1 MIRELLS
8 YWPLPEEVAACM
20 KIDAESASE
29 AVFLSVHQPV
39 VFERKA
45 IGSQTNSLPP
55 CDENEF
61 LRAFLEPT
69 LSDGRLIVP
78 LVGTTGSGK
87 SHIVRWISA
96 SLNRLPD
103 AKRRVIIRIPKGT
116 SLKGA
121 IGLLLEKLD
130 EPEYEPFRLKLQSA
144 QEQLEPEQSA
154 GFLCEMLAQ
163 TLIEKAESSR
173 SLLLTDPANKLARES
188 ADYGKSAMLPTLLR
202 NNELR
207 ERHFVREPGN
217 NLGPI
222 RRLVE
227 QLTVSRDSSEEDDR
241 KHLFVPED
249 LNFESVK
256 TDDLGLEQKTA
267 IAQLSRAERRVAA
280 ARVLNQVLDEAKQKI
295 LGIDP
300 TVTDLFDAVR
310 TKLLEQDKELILLVE
325 DFVVLSGIQKQLL
338 QVIIKEAF
346 RDGKQVLCSMRTVL
360 AYTTGY
366 LDTATVLTRA
376 GLEYV
381 IPDTPGTE
389 VEILARI
396 EKLVGAYL
404 NAARNGQKQLEEA
417 YNAAAAKQKAS
428 SRGWVPVFEA
438 PLDGAAE
445 ITLKEFDISEDGY
458 ELFPFNKAAIRE
470 LSLEGSIH
478 PDGRF
483 IYNPRYV
490 IQNVLNKVLLNRR
503 SFEEGTFPTES
514 FRNAG
519 RHLPAKIVEEVRS
532 LVPPE
537 DYDRWVR
544 FFSYWGG
551 RPNSQEELAQLSD
564 RVATAF
570 GLDPSP
576 FKPTGRTQPE
586 SPVGQ
591 APKPATSTGPRP
603 QEDAKQA
610 PPTTAALPERDKSE
624 VALEKGLEAWRN
636 GQRMGQS
643 EANQL
648 RKLLAD
654 ATNAFI
660 NWDWDL
666 FKPIESVSKFF
677 QNVYIPNA
685 PGNSSNTEDSA
696 STMFAVCSEADLKNP
711 DRSAQIC
718 LAILAVH
725 RFHVV
730 HKASWIYPEAQL
742 DLPRYTSLIQGF
754 TDRARSFV
762 LGRYFKAQFDPLPAL
777 VQTLLIGARALGLD
791 PPTRGRDISSSIN
804 SLFALPTL
812 DIPNPTAIT
821 PTNSTADPTDWQEF
835 LSILRACRVKEP
847 GSTTETWIDHLL
859 NLVGARQGGART
871 VYAIDV
877 SRLRLP
883 IEQVLDSWTFD
894 ASIPQGKS
902 NELDILKRLH
912 AGLKSQSRVIEKEA
926 EALKEWHKDIVSWA
940 GEKPDK
946 DALVEKLKT
955 TIEQAKA
962 AGLAVGL
969 EQITLVRLADEFGRS
984 PFKAAFEEIERLH
997 TTKSKGT
1004 VLTILGANHQPTVR
1018 LSRELEERFT
1028 TFLAGVQKAIEGRS
1042 LNLGVDP
1049 KAEAVEALRNQ
1060 VTELVPVLKEIS
1072 EL

>member
-1 MIRELLS
+1 
-8 YWPLPEEVAACM
+8 M

-39 VFERKA
+39 VFLRKA
-45 IGSQTNSLPP
+45 IGSQTNSPDH

-61 LRAFLEPT
+61 LRALLEPT
-69 LSDGRLIVP
+69 LSDGRIIVP

-103 AKRRVIIRIPKGT
+103 ADRRVIIRIPKGT

-144 QEQLEPEQSA
+144 QEQLDPEQSA
-154 GFLCEMLAQ
+154 GLLCEMLAQ
-163 TLIEKAESSR
+163 TLIEKSEAAR
-173 SLLLTDPANKLARES
+173 SLLVTDPANKLARES
-188 ADYGKSAMLPTLLR
+188 ADYGRSAMLPTLLR

-207 ERHFVREPGN
+207 DRHFVREPGN
-217 NLGPI
+217 NLAPI

-249 LNFESVK
+249 LNFEGVK

-267 IAQLSRAERRVAA
+267 IAQLSRQERRVTATK
-280 ARVLNQVLDEAKQKI
+280 VLNHALDEAKQKI

-310 TKLLEQDKELILLVE
+310 SKLLEQDKELILLVE

-346 RDGKQVLCSMRTVL
+346 RDGKQVMCTMRTVL

-376 GLEYV
+376 GLEYE
-381 IPDTPGTE
+381 IPDNPGNE
-389 VEILARI
+389 IEILARI

-404 NAARNGQKQLEEA
+404 NAARNGQVRLEEA
-417 YNAAAAKQKAS
+417 YKEATEQKAS
-428 SRGWVPVFEA
+428 RRGWVPAFEA
-438 PLDGAAE
+438 PLDNSTE
-445 ITLKEFDISEDGY
+445 LTLKDFDTSEDGY

-470 LSLEGSIH
+470 LSLEGCIK
-478 PDGRF
+478 DGHF

-490 IQNVLNKVLLNRR
+490 IQNVLKKVLSNRS
-503 SFEEGTFPTES
+503 SFEEKTFPSES

-544 FFSYWGG
+544 FLSYWGG
-551 RPNSQEELAQLSD
+551 RPNTQEELAHFSP
-564 RVATAF
+564 RVASVF
-570 GLDPSP
+570 GLDPRP
-576 FKPTGRTQPE
+576 FKPTGEVQTQRQ
-586 SPVGQ
+586 VGQ
-591 APKPATSTGPRP
+591 T
-603 QEDAKQA
+603 
-610 PPTTAALPERDKSE
+610 PTTGASKGAGPIQGTPSVTVTSHRSEAE
-624 VALEKGLEAWRN
+624 VALENSLETWRN
-636 GQRMGQS
+636 GQRMGQT

-654 ATNAFI
+654 ATDSFI

-666 FKPIESVSKFF
+666 FKPNESVPSFYR
-677 QNVYIPNA
+677 NIYIPNA
-685 PGNSSNTEDSA
+685 QGNSTNTEDSV
-696 STMFAVCSEADLKNP
+696 STMFSVCSEADLKNP
-711 DRSAQIC
+711 DRSAQVC
-718 LAILAVH
+718 LAILAVY
-725 RFHVV
+725 RFHIV
-730 HKASWIYPEAQL
+730 HKASWNYPEAQT
-742 DLPRYTSLIQGF
+742 DLPHCTALIQGF
-754 TDRARSFV
+754 VDRARSFV
-762 LGRYFKAQFDPLPAL
+762 LGRYFKAQFDPVPAL
-777 VQTLLIGARALGLD
+777 VQGLLIGAKALGLD
-791 PPTRGRDISSSIN
+791 PQTRGRDLASSIN
-804 SLFALPTL
+804 SLFEQPSLDNENPVVAALA
-812 DIPNPTAIT
+812 NPTA
-821 PTNSTADPTDWQEF
+821 PPSDWQDF
-835 LSILRACRVKEP
+835 LSALRACRIKIP

-859 NLVGARQGGART
+859 NLLGARQGGART
-871 VYAIDV
+871 VHAIDV
-877 SRLRLP
+877 ARLRRS
-883 IEQVLDSWTFD
+883 IEQVLDSWAFD
-894 ASIPQGKS
+894 AVIPSGGS
-902 NELDILKRLH
+902 NELDTIKRAH
-912 AGLKSQSRVIEKEA
+912 TSLKSQSRAIEKEA
-926 EALKEWHKDIVSWA
+926 DALKGWYKDVISWA

-946 DALVEKLKT
+946 EAIAEKFKT

-962 AGLAVGL
+962 AGLTVGL
-969 EQITLVRLADEFGRS
+969 EPITLVRLVEDFGRS
-984 PFKAAFEEIERLH
+984 PFKTAFDDIERLH
-997 TTKSKGT
+997 AAKSRGT
-1004 VLTILGANHQPTVR
+1004 VLAILGTNHQPTVE
-1018 LSRELEERFT
+1018 LSRNLERKFT
-1028 TFLAGVQKAIEGRS
+1028 AFLAGVQTAIQGRS

-1049 KAEAVEALRNQ
+1049 KAEAVGGLRAQ
-1060 VTELVPVLKEIS
+1060 VSELVPVLKEIS